1 MFDSKEPLDDRG
13 YKQIGTNTNTRLQ
26 AYYRFVV
33 LFFNCM
39 LTFGS
44 YFCFDIPSV
53 LQQQFQGNLTCV
65 NSTVGNETECVDG
78 LGMTPQEYNL
88 LYAIYAWTNAVVVIM
103 AGFLIDKLGNRFG
116 VFLFSF
122 LCVLGSSI
130 FALGSHFKG
139 TPYLLPLMLT
149 GRLLFGSGNGSL
161 TIVQNRI
168 TAFWFRGKE
177 LALAFGLTLS
187 FSRLGS
193 VLNFFLTQRFE
204 SQYGIQW
211 TLWGG
216 TLLCVLGFL
225 SAVMVSVLDKMGMK
239 QLGLDG
245 AIQEESRKVRV
256 QDVRL
261 LSLRYWLLVF
271 TIMFFYNG
279 IFPFIADASK
289 FIQDKYEGY
298 TQKQASYIAGAVYDS
313 SLVLSAA
320 VGILIDYVGLRGVFA
335 ALCAVCTLP
344 VFGLLAFTFVPPLVS
359 TIWLGITYSFAAFG
373 SLGYTIMG
381 KTADLTVVQK
391 TIIDTLHKEGK
402 PQTFIAKEAGCSQSA
417 VSKHVNRKW
426 SGRKMCGRKRCTTN
440 RENRSLMR
448 IVKQNPFKNLSEL
461 HKEWTEAGVK
471 ASRATTHRRVKEF
484 GYSCRIPLVKPLLN
498 HRQRQRRLTW
508 AKEKKNW
515 TVAQWSK
522 VLFSD
527 ESKFCISFG
536 NQGPRVWRKGGEAH
550 SPSCLKSSVKFPQS
564 VMIWGAMSS
573 AGVGPLC
580 FLKTKVTALVYQEI
594 LEHFMLPSADQLFE
608 DADFIFQQ
616 DLALPT
622 LPKAPK

>member
-1 MFDSKEPLDDRG
+1 MAKAAE
-13 YKQIGTNTNTRLQ
+13 Q

-53 LQQQFQGNLTCV
+53 LQDQFQGNLTCPNGTV
-65 NSTVGNETECVDG
+65 SNSTANGTGACVDG

-122 LCVLGSSI
+122 LTVLGSAI

-139 TPYLLPLMLT
+139 TTYLLPLMLT

-177 LALAFGLTLS
+177 LALAFGLTLA

-204 SQYGIQW
+204 SQYGMQW

-216 TLLCVLGFL
+216 TFLCVLGFL
-225 SAVMVSVLDKMGMK
+225 SAITVSVLDKMGMK

-245 AIQEESRKVRV
+245 VIQEESRKVRV
-256 QDVRL
+256 QDVKR
-261 LSLRYWLLVF
+261 LSLRYWLLVL

-289 FIQDKYEGY
+289 FIQDKYSGY
-298 TQKQASYIAGAVYDS
+298 SQKEAAYIAGAVYDS

-335 ALCAVCTLP
+335 LLCAVLTLP
-344 VFGLLAFTFVPPLVS
+344 VFGLLAFTFVPPLIS
-359 TIWLGITYSFAAFG
+359 TIWLGITYSFAA
-373 SLGYTIMG
+373 
-381 KTADLTVVQK
+381 
-391 TIIDTLHKEGK
+391 
-402 PQTFIAKEAGCSQSA
+402 
-417 VSKHVNRKW
+417 
-426 SGRKMCGRKRCTTN
+426 
-440 RENRSLMR
+440 
-448 IVKQNPFKNLSEL
+448 
-461 HKEWTEAGVK
+461 
-471 ASRATTHRRVKEF
+471 ASMWP
-484 GYSCRIPLVKPLLN
+484 SIPLVVPQATLGTAMGLATSV
-498 HRQRQRRLTW
+498 QMIGIG
-508 AKEKKNW
+508 
-515 TVAQWSK
+515 
-522 VLFSD
+522 
-527 ESKFCISFG
+527 ISNLVVG
-536 NQGPRVWRKGGEAH
+536 QILGT
-550 SPSCLKSSVKFPQS
+550 KSSDVKIPLWRWQYM
-564 VMIWGAMSS
+564 MI
-573 AGVGPLC
+573 
-580 FLKTKVTALVYQEI
+580 
-594 LEHFMLPSADQLFE
+594 FMLANTIGCIVTSTILNIVDYRQGSTLNKTTKRSAVQSAPAQTDREPLMNEEDNEEINNVPS
-608 DADFIFQQ
+608 INR
-616 DLALPT
+616 T
-622 LPKAPK
+622 